1 MIHLR
6 NVTMAT
12 VLTFTLIWMSGC
24 GGCNP
29 APIPSGMSPTEGPE
43 TGGTTVR
50 ITGEKFDMKNGV
62 SVTIGGKSAQNVTVP
77 SETEITAVTP
87 AGTAGES
94 VAVVVTNKKKA
105 EEPATLSQQFTY
117 TDATAPT
124 VTSVEPADGALI
136 SDYEDSLNVR
146 NSISFTFSEDVDSM
160 SGTVSVM
167 VESTPESISQE
178 SGAVPGSVSGTGNMV
193 TFTSDEPMRSG
204 RKYTVTVADFKD
216 AKGNALAS
224 SFTSSFSVSYPEK
237 VRKYQVRE
245 GETLPMISARPEVY
259 DDANLWP
266 RLVEANQDD
275 FDLNPRRLKPGLMLW
290 VPDRGPAWGD

>member
-6 NVTMAT
+6 NFTTVT
-12 VLTFTLIWMSGC
+12 VLAFTLIWMSGC

-29 APIPSGMSPTEGPE
+29 APLPSGMSPTEGPE

-50 ITGEKFDMKNGV
+50 ISGEKFDMKNGV
-62 SVTIGGKSAQNVTVP
+62 SVTFGGENAQNVTVP
-77 SETEITAVTP
+77 SKTEITAVSP

-94 VAVVVTNKKKA
+94 VDVVVTNKKKA

-124 VTSVEPADGALI
+124 VTSVDPADGTLI
-136 SDYEDSLNVR
+136 SDYEDSLNVG

-160 SGTVSVM
+160 SGTVSVT
-167 VESTPESISQE
+167 VESTPESISQA
-178 SGAVPGSVSGTGNMV
+178 SGAVPGSVSGTGNTV
-193 TFTSDEPMRSG
+193 TFTSDEPMRAG
-204 RKYTVTVADFKD
+204 RKYMVTVTGFKD
-216 AKGNALAS
+216 ATGNAQAAS
-224 SFTSSFSVSYPEK
+224 HTSSFSVSYPEK
-237 VRKYQVRE
+237 VRKYRVRE

-259 DDANLWP
+259 DDANLWT

-275 FDLNPRRLKPGLMLW
+275 SDFNPQRLKAGMALW
-290 VPDRGPAWGD
+290 VPDRGAAWGD